1 LLSSLAVPA
10 SADSLWMHNDSI
22 MRLRSEG
29 SVRSFEYVQP
39 RSDLRAAGVKVGTVL
54 FTGKLLGERTYAG
67 TAFRFSSRCGP
78 ISYTVEGTMV
88 GDRSL
93 TLKGRL
99 PKRNRKCAVVGYR
112 QDVLVFSLLQSAVS
126 DPDSEGTSK
135 KTKEQPADPIPKPEL
150 KPKILKTKAN
160 SQMAAL
166 TNAEPVAAEA
176 DSSSVKP
183 PPTGTEPTAALQ
195 PPVKRLKRVATPAEC
210 LVELARLGVDFS
222 VPKEIEVTD
231 ICSIQNPVQLRSVKT
246 STGNVKFSGNPILD
260 CEFAR
265 KFATWVSYVAAPLV
279 GGLATANL
287 SSILAGT
294 SYQCRR
300 RNGDNSDKMSEHA
313 FGNAIDIAGFTL
325 NNKRKIDI
333 AEITDSRDQRLLMA
347 LRTSA
352 CGYFTTV
359 LGPGSNA
366 AHASHYH
373 FDLIKRGKSGTS
385 RICE

>member
-1 LLSSLAVPA
+1 
-10 SADSLWMHNDSI
+10 
-22 MRLRSEG
+22 
-29 SVRSFEYVQP
+29 
-39 RSDLRAAGVKVGTVL
+39 
-54 FTGKLLGERTYAG
+54 
-67 TAFRFSSRCGP
+67 
-78 ISYTVEGTMV
+78 
-88 GDRSL
+88 
-93 TLKGRL
+93 
-99 PKRNRKCAVVGYR
+99 
-112 QDVLVFSLLQSAVS
+112 LVFGLLQSAAS
-126 DPDSEGTSK
+126 DPDSESNSK
-135 KTKEQPADPIPKPEL
+135 KTKEQLADPVPKPEL
-150 KPKILKTKAN
+150 KPKILKTKSN

-166 TNAEPVAAEA
+166 TKAEPVAAEA
-176 DSSSVKP
+176 DSNSAR
-183 PPTGTEPTAALQ
+183 PPTGSDPTAALQ
-195 PPVKRLKRVATPAEC
+195 PPVKRLKRVATPSSGAEC

-246 STGNVKFSGNPILD
+246 SAGNVKLSGNPILD

-313 FGNAIDIAGFTL
+313 FGNAIDIAGFVL